1 MNSAQCELQV
11 PGARLR
17 YRDDGAGRALVL
29 VHGWTLDL
37 DVWEP
42 QAALAAEMRVVRYDR
57 RGFGLSTGQPSA
69 ESDVADLRALLD
81 ALGVVSPL
89 LVGMSQGARVV
100 LEFAAR
106 HPGVARGLVLDGPPP
121 LATSGEPGADVS
133 DLPMATFRQVAA
145 QEGLEMFRR
154 LWSAHPLTQLVTH
167 DAQTHALLARIL
179 ARYPGHD
186 LVDGGAAR
194 ETTDAALLAQVR
206 TPALVVNG
214 AHDTEARRRAGLAL
228 RAILADADHVLI
240 QHAAHLPNLDAP
252 HAYNQIMIAFAR
264 RHLPAAA

>member
-154 LWSAHPLTQLVTH
+154 LWSAHPLTQL
-167 DAQTHALLARIL
+167 
-179 ARYPGHD
+179 
-186 LVDGGAAR
+186 
-194 ETTDAALLAQVR
+194 
-206 TPALVVNG
+206 
-214 AHDTEARRRAGLAL
+214 
-228 RAILADADHVLI
+228 
-240 QHAAHLPNLDAP
+240 
-252 HAYNQIMIAFAR
+252 
-264 RHLPAAA
+264 